1 MSSAEVF
8 EAVMLVCFGLAWPL
22 ATLRML
28 QSRSAQGRGLGFTLI
43 ILAGYLAGVLSKL
56 LGMHAGTSLPP
67 VFWLYV
73 LNSASVGANAALQW
87 HFARRPAPRPAAAAA
102 AV

>member
-1 MSSAEVF
+1 MNSPEIL

-28 QSRSAQGRGLGFTLI
+28 HSGRAEGRGIGFTLV

-56 LGMHAGTSLPP
+56 LATPAGTALPP
-67 VFWLYV
+67 VFWLYL
-73 LNSASVGANAALQW
+73 LNCVSVGAKAMLQW
-87 HFARRPAPRPAAAAA
+87 HFGRCPARGLAPSARA
-102 AV
+102 